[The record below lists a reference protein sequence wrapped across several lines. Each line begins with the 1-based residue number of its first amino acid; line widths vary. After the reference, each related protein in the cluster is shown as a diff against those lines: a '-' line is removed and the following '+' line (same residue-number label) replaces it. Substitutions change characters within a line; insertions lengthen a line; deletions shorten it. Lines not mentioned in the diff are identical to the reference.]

1 MIEQLKNKKG
11 MISLVLH
18 AHLPFVRHPEHESF
32 LEEAWLFE
40 ALTETYLPLLRMFS
54 RLEEDNVPARVTISL
69 SPTLT
74 HMLQDDLLQQR
85 YVNHL
90 NMLLELA
97 GKELDFTASNP
108 EEHKMAEMYHELF
121 SLTLKEYEEVY
132 ERNILK
138 KFRYFQEQGYL
149 EIITTC
155 ATHSFLPHYQNF
167 PEMIRAQIL
176 TGVESHDRVFS
187 SQPKGIWLPECG
199 YFPGVEEYLKP
210 FGIEYFMSSAHGL
223 LYSEDRPV
231 NGLYSPISCPNGVHA
246 FARDRASSR
255 AVWSATDGYPGDP
268 VYRDFYRDLGFD
280 RPLEYIAPYINCGVN
295 RVNTGLKYFAI
306 TDKSDNKEIYNPAAA
321 AAKAEEHAGMF
332 LDNRIKQCE
341 TLGQYMDRTPI
352 IPCPYDA
359 ELFGHWWFE
368 GPLFLEAL
376 IRKVH
381 EKSDEVA
388 LVTPSDYLKV
398 YPQNQVTKPA
408 FSSWGDKG
416 YGQVWLDGAND
427 WIYRHTHK
435 LIERMQELVERFPD
449 EKGLKERTLNQAA
462 REVLLAQASD
472 WPFIMKAGTTV
483 PYARKRIKTHIHN
496 FNYIYDS
503 LSRNTI
509 KTEWL
514 TKLEK
519 KDNIFPFLDYRVFR
533 KDY

>member
-1 MIEQLKNKKG
+1 MTDDLKNKKG
-11 MISLVLH
+11 MLSLVLH
-18 AHLPFVRHPEHESF
+18 AHLPFVRHPEYEKF

-40 ALTETYLPLLRMFS
+40 AISETYLPMLRMFG
-54 RLEEDNVPARVTISL
+54 RLEKDGIPFRLTLSL

-74 HMLQDDLLQQR
+74 HMLRDELLQQR
-85 YVNHL
+85 YVDHL
-90 NMLLELA
+90 AMLLELA
-97 GKELDFTASNP
+97 DKEVDRNRRDPAAARL
-108 EEHKMAEMYHELF
+108 AEMYRDF
-121 SLTLKEYEEVY
+121 FTLNMKEYEEVY

-138 KFRYFQEQGYL
+138 KFRYFQEAGYL
-149 EIITTC
+149 ELITTC
-155 ATHSFLPHYQNF
+155 ATHSFLPHYQSF
-167 PEMIRAQIL
+167 PEMIRAQIM

-187 SQPKGIWLPECG
+187 SLPSGIWLPECG
-199 YFPGVEEYLKP
+199 YFPGVENYLKP
-210 FGIEYFMSSAHGL
+210 FGIRYFLSSAHGM

-231 NGLYSPISCPNGVHA
+231 NGVYAPLSCPNGVAA

-268 VYRDFYRDLGFD
+268 AYRDFYRDLGFD
-280 RPLEYIAPYINCGVN
+280 LPLDYIGPYINDGVN
-295 RVNTGLKYFAI
+295 RVNTGFKYFAI
-306 TDKSDNKEIYNPAAA
+306 TGKTDEKKFYDPDEASR
-321 AAKAEEHAGMF
+321 KAVEHARLF
-332 LDNRIKQCE
+332 VDNRIRQSE
-341 TLGQYMDRTPI
+341 ALGQYMDRPPVI
-352 IPCPYDA
+352 SCPYDA

-376 IRKVH
+376 IREVH
-381 EKSDEVA
+381 SRSSEMA
-388 LVTPSDYLKV
+388 LVTPGDYLGAF
-398 YPQNQVTKPA
+398 PQNQVTRPA

-416 YGQVWLDGAND
+416 YGQVWLDGSND

-462 REVLLAQASD
+462 REVLLSQASD
-472 WPFIMKAGTTV
+472 WPFIMKAGTMV
-483 PYARKRIKTHIHN
+483 PYARKRIRTHIHN

-519 KDNIFPFLDYRVFR
+519 RDNIFPFLDYRIFK
-533 KDY
+533 KD